1 MNHDGIEVCLDA
13 EQVASRAADF
23 IYDMAQ
29 RSVAKSGSFRFAF
42 SGGSTPWRMFE
53 LLAAMRMP
61 WDATELYQVDER
73 VAPDGDPERNLTHL
87 LQCLEGISVSI
98 NAMPVTSANLDAA
111 AATYASQLPTAFELV
126 HLGLGVDGHT
136 ASLLPGD
143 PLLDE
148 TRALVGITGTYQG
161 HRRMSLTF
169 PVLDAADQ
177 VLWLVAGSEKSSA
190 LEKLRAGDTSIPAG
204 RVHPRRSLMIV
215 DKAALG
221 ERDTT
226 A

>member
-61 WDATELYQVDER
+61 WDATELYQVDAR

-87 LQCLEGISVSI
+87 LQY
-98 NAMPVTSANLDAA
+98 LDAA
-111 AATYASQLPTAFELV
+111 AATYASQLPTSFELV

-177 VLWLVAGSEKSSA
+177 VLWLVTGAEKSSA